1 MRSIA
6 QVRQKLAQF
15 DTYAKSKQ
23 GQTSAALQAKWRDL
37 FDLEMSDA
45 SAKSFAKYYK
55 TMSGGSAPLN
65 YSMGPGVIGTYGRFP
80 VEAGMDP
87 ASIKHMDV
95 YYQDSLI
102 KGCGVENTSLTVPV
116 EMGSNQVGGKKR
128 SLKKSKMA
136 MKSKSR
142 KSRKSRKAMKKSKK
156 TRKMRKNYRGGDM
169 LATLSSRPLA
179 PVSTVPPSYGQN
191 VSTMWDGTPAPIS
204 ASPTVPGWHYVSNGT
219 FGLIDPGMVTP
230 IQPDMTKLA
239 SPPPWQTSN

>member
-6 QVRQKLAQF
+6 QVRKTLNQF

-23 GQTSAALQAKWRDL
+23 GQDASALQAKWRDL
-37 FDLEMSDA
+37 FDLELSDA

-55 TMSGGSAPLN
+55 TMSGGSAPLH

-87 ASIKHMDV
+87 ASVKHMDV

-116 EMGSNQVGGKKR
+116 EMGKNQVGGKKC
-128 SLKKSKMA
+128 SVKSKLSKKMSKKTLKKA
-136 MKSKSR
+136 
-142 KSRKSRKAMKKSKK
+142 KKSKK

-169 LATLSSRPLA
+169 MATLSSRPLA
-179 PVSTVPPSYGQN
+179 PVSTVPPNYGQN
-191 VSTMWDGTPAPIS
+191 VSAMWSGTPAPIS
-204 ASPTVPGWHYVSNGT
+204 SSPTVPGWHYVSNGT